1 MSQSQHRVR
10 DTEVEVDFLLEHISK
25 TKGFLL
31 PMTKKFFE
39 NNINFN
45 TPFDEQTKSTL
56 KERMLEFL
64 KIENELKSQQQAS
77 TRLQFQVQLQEFT
90 CC

>member
-1 MSQSQHRVR
+1 MSQSQHAR
-10 DTEVEVDFLLEHISK
+10 DSEVEVDFLLQRISK

-45 TPFDEQTKSTL
+45 TPFDQETKSTL
-56 KERMLEFL
+56 KQRMIEFL
-64 KIENELKSQQQAS
+64 KVENELKLQQQAS
-77 TRLQFQVQLQEFT
+77 TRLMLQVQI
-90 CC
+90 